1 MYYDYSSATLYL
13 ISIMSYVLRKEGNG
27 YALNEGQP
35 YETLGVYKD
44 VNQVLRFYKGI

>member
-27 YALNEGQP
+27 YSLM
-35 YETLGVYKD
+35 KD
-44 VNQVLRFYKGI
+44 DLMKPWAYIRM